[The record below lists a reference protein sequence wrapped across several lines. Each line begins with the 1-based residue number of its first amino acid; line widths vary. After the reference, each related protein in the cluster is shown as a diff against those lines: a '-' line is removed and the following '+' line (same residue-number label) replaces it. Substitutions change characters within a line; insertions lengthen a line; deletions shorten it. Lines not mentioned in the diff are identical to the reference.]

1 MLDRTQGLIIGGT
14 LAALAVAIIFIFY
27 VSWGAPDP
35 LPQNAGER
43 VAFAARWLLVPGV
56 ALFVG
61 VASTSGLRFLL
72 PDARDG
78 QRQVNNSAFEI
89 TQRYNL
95 NTLEQSILAAVA
107 WLGLAL
113 TLPVDQ
119 VGAVARLAV
128 LFGVGRAAFWIGY
141 LYRPWARSFGM
152 ALTAYPTYCALIWLV
167 WVAFAPPAA

>member
-1 MLDRTQGLIIGGT
+1 MDRTQILIIGGT
-14 LAALAVAIIFIFY
+14 ITALAVALITVFY
-27 VSWGAPDP
+27 VQWGAPDP

-43 VAFAARWLLVPGV
+43 VAYAARWLLVPGM
-56 ALFVG
+56 ALFLG
-61 VASTSGLRFLL
+61 VAATSGLRFLL

-113 TLPVDQ
+113 TLPLEDIGV
-119 VGAVARLAV
+119 VARLAV
-128 LFGVGRAAFWIGY
+128 LFGVGRLAFWIGY
-141 LYRPWARSFGM
+141 VYRPWARSFGM
-152 ALTAYPTYCALIWLV
+152 ALTAYPTYCSLIWLV
-167 WVAFAPPAA
+167 WISFAPPAV